1 MKSKPRFKFPD
12 EDSQPDVC
20 IKADGEIQISGE
32 ALDALKRQAK
42 EARMSLKKFF
52 NKKILDSIH
61 KIDRILV
68 ENPGCTDEEMK
79 AILINKTIWGEE

>member
-42 EARMSLKKFF
+42 EARMPLKKFF
-52 NKKILDSIH
+52 NQQMRESLH
-61 KIDRILV
+61 KIERVLV
-68 ENPGCTDEEMK
+68 ENPGCTNDEIK
-79 AILINKTIWGEE
+79 AILINESIWGQE